1 MSLWAPWKYFIWSL
15 DGPARALPTVGLN
28 IGCYV
33 GGRDGSDVMGSSWR
47 RCVCEVLSLVRFV
60 TLLQFCR
67 QRRHFSPS
75 KHARTHSTVFFA
87 CAGRPSWPRS
97 AGIVAC
103 ASLLTT
109 IVLSDFFFSF
119 LKDNEQRHNRHGRVS
134 SSWHCSSCTSSKK
147 SVQFESR
154 AASVDVKHM
163 EAVSKLEEAQQH
175 SRNAKKLEL
184 QFLNCR

>member
-1 MSLWAPWKYFIWSL
+1 M
-15 DGPARALPTVGLN
+15 
-28 IGCYV
+28 
-33 GGRDGSDVMGSSWR
+33 
-47 RCVCEVLSLVRFV
+47 RFV

-184 QFLNCR
+184 QFSNRVTNCTLMGKTGEPLCVLLPATNQMVTAPPPSPSLFVFILLSS